1 MWLAK
6 DPIMFKLGGDFMH
19 YCTLKRAFIRI
30 SNVPDDLQE
39 HLDGV
44 LTALEGVQLG
54 TAVLSIILSYACCN
68 CYPSPRTHDVVPR

>member
-1 MWLAK
+1 
-6 DPIMFKLGGDFMH
+6 MFKLGGDFMH

-39 HLDGV
+39 QLDGV

-54 TAVLSIILSYACCN
+54 TAALSVLFSCACCT
-68 CYPSPRTHDVVPR
+68 CYPSPRTHDAVPR